1 MAERNVEDGVNI
13 NVIRAISNRFNMEI
27 KDLSTLQISDLQGN
41 WISQTMSKFV
51 IMTFGDADLKIATTS
66 MQGITQ
72 SLQIVAS
79 KDKVQLLT
87 TDTKAEI
94 EFASDKFLIAKM
106 VNVPSGMSSYK
117 GDYLVFVKSS

>member
-1 MAERNVEDGVNI
+1 
-13 NVIRAISNRFNMEI
+13 MEI